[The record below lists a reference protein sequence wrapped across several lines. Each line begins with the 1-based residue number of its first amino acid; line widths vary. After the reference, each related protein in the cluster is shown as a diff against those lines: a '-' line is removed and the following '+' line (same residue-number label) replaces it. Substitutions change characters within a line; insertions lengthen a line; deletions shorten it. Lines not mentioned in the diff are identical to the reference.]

1 MKYVMLEDFKKIYAG
16 IIIAFS
22 NKSFSIKKEVVNK
35 KFISLITVIILFLS
49 FLNIVYSFLLS
60 HIIENEKF
68 SNKLLFTLTLFASIG
83 LIKEL
88 INFIKEKTL
97 LKYQIITDR
106 AITIPSLKKIINLPH
121 EFYQKRSV
129 GELISKINDLS
140 YIKQMSFVMV
150 QVLFVN
156 VIIMLVSFM
165 FLFFVNKYVL
175 ILNIFVVLVV
185 LLYNKNFFNKHSYKN
200 YDLQIKNEAL
210 NTKISDGINSIIN
223 VKNLCKE
230 KYLQNKII
238 NSYEDAISSYKEL
251 NTLYQKKDLLFN
263 LIIFI
268 SSFCSVA
275 YLCFS
280 KSSISN
286 ILFVTYIESII
297 FDCLGQIGNLHLL
310 YADFK
315 STYVRLKS
323 IYDEKE
329 IDNNLEL
336 IDINSISFRN
346 ITYKYKDKLIFK
358 DINLNINKNDFIM
371 INGPSGCGKTTL
383 FKMLTRQVK
392 HNGKNIFINNKS
404 INSYEDGN
412 LRRSITYVDQKIKFF
427 SDTILENITLGNK
440 FNLRPQFKS
449 ILEKILK
456 ERNIDYTTVIDNTNS
471 NLSGGEL
478 MLISIAQ
485 ALNNAG
491 SVIIFDETTSQMD
504 VKLEYRVLKA
514 IKEDYKDKTIILIS
528 HRMSNVNLFDKIHT
542 FSDNKNNR
550 RKNEKIKR
558 KRIKTN

>member
-1 MKYVMLEDFKKIYAG
+1 MLEDFKKIYTG

-121 EFYQKRSV
+121 AFYQKRSV

-175 ILNIFVVLVV
+175 TLNIFVVLVV

-336 IDINSISFRN
+336 IDINSILFRN
-346 ITYKYKDKLIFK
+346 VTYKYKSKLIFK

-404 INSYEDGN
+404 INSYEDGS

>member
-1 MKYVMLEDFKKIYAG
+1 MLEDFKKIYTG

-68 SNKLLFTLTLFASIG
+68 GNKLLFTLTLFASIG

-268 SSFCSVA
+268 SSFCSIA

-336 IDINSISFRN
+336 MDINSISFRN
-346 ITYKYKDKLIFK
+346 VTYKYKNKLTFK
-358 DINLNINKNDFIM
+358 DVNLNINKNDFIM

-392 HNGKNIFINNKS
+392 HDGKNIFINNKS
-404 INSYEDGN
+404 INSYEDGS

-427 SDTILENITLGNK
+427 SDTILENITLGTK
-440 FNLRPQFKS
+440 LNLRPHFKS

-456 ERNIDYTTVIDNTNS
+456 ERNVDYTTVIDNTNS

-504 VKLEYRVLKA
+504 VKLEYQVLKA

>member
-1 MKYVMLEDFKKIYAG
+1 MLEDFKKIYTG

-35 KFISLITVIILFLS
+35 RFISLITVIILFLS

-165 FLFFVNKYVL
+165 FLFFVNKYIL

-329 IDNNLEL
+329 IDNSLEL
-336 IDINSISFRN
+336 IDINSILFRN
-346 ITYKYKDKLIFK
+346 VTYKYKSKLIFK

-404 INSYEDGN
+404 INSYEDGS

>member
-230 KYLQNKII
+230 KYLQNKKP
-238 NSYEDAISSYKEL
+238 A
-251 NTLYQKKDLLFN
+251 
-263 LIIFI
+263 
-268 SSFCSVA
+268 
-275 YLCFS
+275 
-280 KSSISN
+280 
-286 ILFVTYIESII
+286 FVN
-297 FDCLGQIGNLHLL
+297 FGN
-310 YADFK
+310 
-315 STYVRLKS
+315 
-323 IYDEKE
+323 
-329 IDNNLEL
+329 
-336 IDINSISFRN
+336 
-346 ITYKYKDKLIFK
+346 
-358 DINLNINKNDFIM
+358 
-371 INGPSGCGKTTL
+371 
-383 FKMLTRQVK
+383 
-392 HNGKNIFINNKS
+392 
-404 INSYEDGN
+404 
-412 LRRSITYVDQKIKFF
+412 
-427 SDTILENITLGNK
+427 
-440 FNLRPQFKS
+440 
-449 ILEKILK
+449 
-456 ERNIDYTTVIDNTNS
+456 
-471 NLSGGEL
+471 
-478 MLISIAQ
+478 
-485 ALNNAG
+485 
-491 SVIIFDETTSQMD
+491 
-504 VKLEYRVLKA
+504 
-514 IKEDYKDKTIILIS
+514 
-528 HRMSNVNLFDKIHT
+528 
-542 FSDNKNNR
+542 
-550 RKNEKIKR
+550 
-558 KRIKTN
+558 

>member
-1 MKYVMLEDFKKIYAG
+1 MLYVMLEDFKKIYTG

-35 KFISLITVIILFLS
+35 RFISLITVIILFLS

-200 YDLQIKNEAL
+200 YDLQIKNEVL

-346 ITYKYKDKLIFK
+346 ITYKYKNKLALK

-404 INSYEDGN
+404 INSYEDGS

>member
-1 MKYVMLEDFKKIYAG
+1 MIYVMLEDFKKIYTG

-35 KFISLITVIILFLS
+35 RFISLITVIILFLS

-200 YDLQIKNEAL
+200 YDLQIKNEVL

-404 INSYEDGN
+404 INSYEDGS

-440 FNLRPQFKS
+440 FNLRPHFKS

>member
-1 MKYVMLEDFKKIYAG
+1 MLEDFKKIYAG

-358 DINLNINKNDFIM
+358 GINLNINKNDFIM

-404 INSYEDGN
+404 INSYEDGS

>member
-1 MKYVMLEDFKKIYAG
+1 MLEDFKKIYAG

-358 DINLNINKNDFIM
+358 GINLNINKIDFIM

-404 INSYEDGN
+404 INSYEDGS

>member
-1 MKYVMLEDFKKIYAG
+1 MLEDFKKIYTG

-35 KFISLITVIILFLS
+35 RFISLITVIILFLS

-200 YDLQIKNEAL
+200 YDLQIKNEVL

-404 INSYEDGN
+404 INSYEDGS

-440 FNLRPQFKS
+440 FNLRPHFKS

>member
-1 MKYVMLEDFKKIYAG
+1 MLEDFKKIYTG

-346 ITYKYKDKLIFK
+346 ITYKYKSKLIFK

-404 INSYEDGN
+404 INSYEDGS

-456 ERNIDYTTVIDNTNS
+456 ERNIDYTTVIDNTSS

>member
-1 MKYVMLEDFKKIYAG
+1 MLEDFKKIYAG

-49 FLNIVYSFLLS
+49 FLNIVYS
-60 HIIENEKF
+60 
-68 SNKLLFTLTLFASIG
+68 LLFTITLFASIG

-358 DINLNINKNDFIM
+358 GINLNINKNDFIM

-383 FKMLTRQVK
+383 FKMLTRQDK

-404 INSYEDGN
+404 INSYEDGS

>member
-1 MKYVMLEDFKKIYAG
+1 MLEDFKKIYAG

-121 EFYQKRSV
+121 AFYQKRSV

-175 ILNIFVVLVV
+175 TLNIFVVLVV

-346 ITYKYKDKLIFK
+346 ITYKYKSKLIFK

-404 INSYEDGN
+404 INSYEDGS

>member
-1 MKYVMLEDFKKIYAG
+1 MLEDFKKIYAG

-68 SNKLLFTLTLFASIG
+68 SNKLLFTITLFASIG

-358 DINLNINKNDFIM
+358 GINLNINKNDFIM

-404 INSYEDGN
+404 INSYEDGS

>member
-1 MKYVMLEDFKKIYAG
+1 MIYVMLEDFKKIYTG

-22 NKSFSIKKEVVNK
+22 NKSFSIKKEVINK

-97 LKYQIITDR
+97 LRYQIITDR

-165 FLFFVNKYVL
+165 FLFFVNKYIL

-336 IDINSISFRN
+336 IDINSILFRN

-404 INSYEDGN
+404 INSYEDGS

-427 SDTILENITLGNK
+427 SDTILENITLDNK

>member
-1 MKYVMLEDFKKIYAG
+1 MLYVMLEDFKKIYTG

-68 SNKLLFTLTLFASIG
+68 GNKLLFTLTLFASIG

>member
-358 DINLNINKNDFIM
+358 GINLNINKNDFIM

-404 INSYEDGN
+404 INSYEDGS